1 MIISG
6 RQLLTIGYF
15 FRGIYKIHVEVAIII
30 SILKAGIFMFTK
42 ALQMLKRFYG
52 YDSFR
57 PGQEKIIKSL
67 LAGQDTVAIMPTGA
81 GKSIC
86 FQIPALLFDGCTL
99 VISPLISLMKDQVDA
114 LINQGIP
121 ATYINS
127 SLSSAELSRRL
138 YDIGNGKYKLVYV
151 APERLSG
158 DFFQHGLTKTT
169 IRMIAIDEAHCLS
182 QWGHDFRPS
191 YKLIYPFINS
201 LPKRP
206 LIGAFTATATPEVKD
221 DIITLLGLY
230 HPNIQVTGFDR
241 PNLYFNVLRGENK
254 QKFILNY
261 VKTHEKQSGIIYAA
275 TRKDVDGLFA
285 FLSSKGYKAGHYHAG
300 LSDEERTREQDRF
313 LYDDI
318 QVMVA
323 TNAFGMG
330 IDKSNV
336 RYVIHYNMP
345 RNMESYYQEAGRS
358 GRDGEPGECILL
370 FSPQDTMLQK
380 FLIDKSIE
388 NPERKQHELSKLQT
402 MVDYCHTPNCL
413 RHFIV
418 AYFGE
423 VDAPGH
429 CDNCS
434 NCTDES
440 ELIDITLDAQKVFSC
455 VLRLNER
462 FGITMIAEVLKGS
475 QNKKL
480 LQFHFDHL
488 STYGLFSK
496 RTVND
501 IKLLIQRL
509 LATQYLMLTE
519 SEYPV
524 VRLTPSAYAVLKGEA
539 TVWQK
544 VTKEK
549 QVESDDSLF
558 QSLRKLRKEIADT
571 EKIPPYQVFA
581 DSTLREMCQYQPTTI
596 EAMQEIKG
604 VGEVKLKKY
613 GELFTKAIQAYTP
626 SDDADSKPS
635 NTKAKKSLTE
645 KPSKT
650 PTHLIT
656 LNLFTQGLS
665 LDEIA
670 KERTLTVAT
679 VLNHLIK
686 ASAENHRVE
695 WDRLIPAQY
704 EQQIISVIKQL
715 GTAPLRPLKDE
726 LPPDV
731 SYDAIKAVIA
741 KHFPS

>member
-1 MIISG
+1 
-6 RQLLTIGYF
+6 
-15 FRGIYKIHVEVAIII
+15 
-30 SILKAGIFMFTK
+30 MFSQAK
-42 ALQMLKRFYG
+42 QILKRFYG

-57 PGQEKIIKSL
+57 PGQEKIIKSF
-67 LAGQDTVAIMPTGA
+67 LAGEDTVAIMPTGA

-86 FQIPALLFDGCTL
+86 FQVPALLLDGCTL

-127 SLSSAELSRRL
+127 SLSSAELNRRL
-138 YDIGNGKYKLVYV
+138 YDISAGKYKLIYV
-151 APERLSG
+151 APERLSA
-158 DFFQHGLTKTT
+158 DFFQTCLIKTT
-169 IRMIAIDEAHCLS
+169 ISMIAIDEAHCLS

-191 YKLIYPFINS
+191 YQLIYPFIRQ

-221 DIITLLGLY
+221 DIINLLGLY
-230 HPNIQVTGFDR
+230 HPNIQVSGFDR

-254 QKFILNY
+254 QKFILHY
-261 VKTHEKQSGIIYAA
+261 VKTHASQSGIIYAA
-275 TRKDVDGLFA
+275 TRKEVDAIFA
-285 FLSSKGYKAGHYHAG
+285 LLSSKGYKAGHYHAG
-300 LSDEERTREQDRF
+300 LSDEERIREQDRF

-345 RNMESYYQEAGRS
+345 RNMEAYYQEAGRS
-358 GRDGEPGECILL
+358 GRDGEPGECTLL

-380 FLIDKSIE
+380 FLIDKSVE
-388 NPERKQHELSKLQT
+388 NPDRKQHELSKLQT

-413 RHFIV
+413 RNYIIS
-418 AYFGE
+418 YFGE
-423 VDAPGH
+423 TDAPTS

-440 ELIDITLDAQKVFSC
+440 ELIDITVDAQKVFSC
-455 VLRLNER
+455 ILRLNER

-480 LQFHFDHL
+480 LQFRFDKL
-488 STYGLFSK
+488 STYGLFAN

-509 LATQYLMLTE
+509 IATQYLMLTE

-524 VRLTPSAYAVLKGEA
+524 VRLTSLAYTVLKGDQS
-539 TVWQK
+539 VWQK
-544 VTKEK
+544 VIKTK
-549 QVESDDSLF
+549 QVASDDLLF
-558 QSLRKLRKEIADT
+558 QELRKLRKEIADA

-581 DSTLREMCQYQPTTI
+581 DSTLHEMCKYQPTTL
-596 EAMQEIKG
+596 EAMQDIKG
-604 VGEVKLKKY
+604 VGEVKLNKY
-613 GELFTKAIQAYTP
+613 GQFFITAIRVFTPEDTVSSP
-626 SDDADSKPS
+626 SKTMKKP
-635 NTKAKKSLTE
+635 
-645 KPSKT
+645 PSTSEPKT
-650 PTHLIT
+650 PTHLLT

-665 LDEIA
+665 LTEIA
-670 KERTLTVAT
+670 NERSLTTAT
-679 VLNHLIK
+679 VFNHLVK
-686 ASAENHRVE
+686 AANENCVVD
-695 WDRLIPAQY
+695 WDRFIRPEY
-704 EQQIISVIKQL
+704 EEQILNVIHKL
-715 GTAPLRPLKDE
+715 GPAPLRPLKDE
-726 LPPDV
+726 LPEEIT
-731 SYDAIKAVIA
+731 YDEIKAVIA
-741 KHFPS
+741 KHFAKSSNKN